1 MMMDERGYII
11 LIQNLLNRAVD
22 IEIARNKNVS
32 IEDIEATL
40 EELKDLVRSQLSKF
54 QGQSS

>member
-1 MMMDERGYII
+1 MMIDERGYII

-54 QGQSS
+54 QGQS